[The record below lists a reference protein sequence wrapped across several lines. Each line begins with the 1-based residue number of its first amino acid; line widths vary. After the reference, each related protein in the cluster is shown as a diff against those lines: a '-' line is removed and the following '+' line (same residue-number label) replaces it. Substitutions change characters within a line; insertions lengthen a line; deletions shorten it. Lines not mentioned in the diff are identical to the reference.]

1 MDAIQLL
8 HTVERHPTHERADK
22 QMTEA
27 NSLSA
32 DPDQSA
38 TQPVLVLRPSTR
50 ALFGFIC
57 IMAIFFVYLSL
68 IAVGQIEMS
77 RPTSGVGEGLFAILI
92 LVIIVFV
99 VAKARQVDFT
109 KPIMVIGPDGITG
122 QKLPKLIPWSMIE
135 RVDIPQTRWAMIYLT
150 VRKDADPEILE
161 QLRKRQPLERT
172 VAIPHRRIPGFSS
185 SEVKEIVKRYF
196 ESSQR
201 G

>member
-1 MDAIQLL
+1 
-8 HTVERHPTHERADK
+8 
-22 QMTEA
+22 MTNDRPA
-27 NSLSA
+27 TINSH
-32 DPDQSA
+32 QSA

-57 IMAIFFVYLSL
+57 VMAIFFVYLSL

-172 VAIPHRRIPGFSS
+172 VAIPHKWIPGFSS

>member
-1 MDAIQLL
+1 
-8 HTVERHPTHERADK
+8 
-22 QMTEA
+22 MTEA

-38 TQPVLVLRPSTR
+38 TQPVLVLRPSIR
-50 ALFGFIC
+50 ALIGFIC
-57 IMAIFFVYLSL
+57 VMAIFFVYLSL

-77 RPTSGVGEGLFAILI
+77 RPTSGVGEGMFAILF

-99 VAKARQVDFT
+99 VVKARQVDFT

-122 QKLPKLIPWSMIE
+122 QKLPKLIPWSIIE
-135 RVDIPQTRWAMIYLT
+135 RVDIPQTRWAELIYLT
-150 VRKDADPEILE
+150 VRKDADPEILR

-172 VAIPHRRIPGFSS
+172 VAIPHRWIPGYSS
-185 SEVKEIVKRYF
+185 SEVKDIVNRYF

>member
-1 MDAIQLL
+1 MTND
-8 HTVERHPTHERADK
+8 HPATI
-22 QMTEA
+22 
-27 NSLSA
+27 NSH
-32 DPDQSA
+32 QSA
-38 TQPVLVLRPSTR
+38 TQPVLVLQPSTR
-50 ALFGFIC
+50 ALIGVVC
-57 IMAIFFVYLSL
+57 VMAIFFVYLSL

-77 RPTSGVGEGLFAILI
+77 RPTSGVGEGLFAILF

-99 VAKARQVDFT
+99 VVKARQVDFT

-161 QLRKRQPLERT
+161 RLRKRQPLERS
-172 VAIPHRRIPGFSS
+172 VAIPHRWIPGFSS